1 MPLSVEEYKI
11 AQMYVVTKMQ
21 QQQQTSGGADEGVEV
36 LVNEPF
42 ENEEFGK
49 GQFTSKIYHLQSKL
63 PSWLAAFAP
72 LNSML
77 IEEEAWNAY
86 PKCKTGCISFHVP
99 FEDQLLKKCM

>member
-1 MPLSVEEYKI
+1 MFFLCFVEQDLMLQI
-11 AQMYVVTKMQ
+11 ANLRLGFDFLEKK
-21 QQQQTSGGADEGVEV
+21 
-36 LVNEPF
+36 LVGF
-42 ENEEFGK
+42 FFGF
-49 GQFTSKIYHLQSKL
+49 GCSKL